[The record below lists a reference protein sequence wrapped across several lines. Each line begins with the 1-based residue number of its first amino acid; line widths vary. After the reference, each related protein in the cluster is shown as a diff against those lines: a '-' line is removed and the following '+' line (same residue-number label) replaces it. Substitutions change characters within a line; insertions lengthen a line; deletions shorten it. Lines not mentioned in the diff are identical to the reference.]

1 MAFVAEAA
9 VVPPVKKSRKK
20 SDNLSIG
27 DNWKEATWKENIH
40 SNINVNAIKRQ
51 RALKCHGD
59 HTKSSAKATKAS
71 TASWSDDSA
80 KPPMFVS
87 PYLKRIQETR
97 SCDASSKQFSR
108 RSSRCQKSWIGYM
121 YIYVLSR
128 PHPDT
133 WVDLHVVTA
142 IMQTLNIPAGSF
154 GRVKQCLLDVESQLA
169 TNPGKQFE
177 SSKNLSERKRVYKIQ
192 EGAEEAETFLRC

>member
-1 MAFVAEAA
+1 
-9 VVPPVKKSRKK
+9 
-20 SDNLSIG
+20 
-27 DNWKEATWKENIH
+27 
-40 SNINVNAIKRQ
+40 
-51 RALKCHGD
+51 
-59 HTKSSAKATKAS
+59 
-71 TASWSDDSA
+71 
-80 KPPMFVS
+80 
-87 PYLKRIQETR
+87 
-97 SCDASSKQFSR
+97 
-108 RSSRCQKSWIGYM
+108 M